1 MGIGPNRGREEP
13 MIFAVDTW
21 LLPAIAAAS
30 SSYLVSL
37 TWERVRRET
46 APNWRTEALL
56 AALSF
61 IMGAI
66 SAYYRSAVFDPSLQ
80 NNVIVMF
87 AAGASTTYLWLR
99 FRKYFV
105 VQRSRREP

>member
-1 MGIGPNRGREEP
+1 
-13 MIFAVDTW
+13 MILSLDIW

-37 TWERVRRET
+37 LWEKYRAVT
-46 APNWRTEALL
+46 APTGLVAGFL

-61 IMGAI
+61 VMGGI
-66 SAYYRSAVFDPSLQ
+66 SALFRHEVYFSSPE

-87 AAGASTTYLWLR
+87 AVGASTTFVWLR
-99 FRKYFV
+99 FRKYFI
-105 VQRSRREP
+105 RFRKWGN

>member
-1 MGIGPNRGREEP
+1 MFLALDI
-13 MIFAVDTW
+13 W

-37 TWERVRRET
+37 IWERLRKAT
-46 APNWRTEALL
+46 APAWRTEALL

-66 SAYYRSAVFDPSLQ
+66 SAYYRSAIFDPGLQ

-87 AAGASTTYLWLR
+87 LVGASTTYLWLR
-99 FRKYFV
+99 LRKYFLGFMTRNE
-105 VQRSRREP
+105 Q